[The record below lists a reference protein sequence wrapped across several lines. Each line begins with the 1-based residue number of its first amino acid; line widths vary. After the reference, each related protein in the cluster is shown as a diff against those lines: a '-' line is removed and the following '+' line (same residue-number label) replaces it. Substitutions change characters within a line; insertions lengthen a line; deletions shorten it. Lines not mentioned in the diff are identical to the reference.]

1 MLPIAIKASESLF
14 AEDIISVVGP
24 AFDSCV
30 LRERIYETICTCIR
44 TILSLYPSL
53 SSSIHMYGSVP
64 LSTFLADSDIDIS
77 VIIKEEGK
85 FIDSTLSKQIYIKI
99 VEELRRMAITNPEI
113 TNLHKIAAEV
123 QVIKFQ
129 CYSVPIDITLQQYSP
144 CIANSLLERVNQ
156 LIGKGGIFK
165 RAIIL
170 TKAWCLYDSHV
181 LGSQHG
187 NLCSYSIEIMIMYI
201 LNNYYE
207 ECITALDVF
216 RLFVKVFSKFN
227 WIDDIL
233 TVFGPISITQYKQL
247 VFFNLLILSMMRMW
261 LLWL

>member
-1 MLPIAIKASESLF
+1 MLSSIKASENLF
-14 AEDIISVVGP
+14 ADDIISVVGP
-24 AFDSCV
+24 AFDSCM
-30 LRERIYETICTCIR
+30 LREQVFETVCTCIK
-44 TILSLYPSL
+44 TILSIYPSL

-64 LSTFLADSDIDIS
+64 LRTFLADSDIDIS
-77 VIIKEEGK
+77 VIITKEGRL
-85 FIDSTLSKQIYIKI
+85 IDSTLCEQMYTKI
-99 VEELRRMAITNPEI
+99 AEELKTMATANPEI
-113 TNLHKIAAEV
+113 TNLHKVPAEV

-129 CYSVPIDITLQQYSP
+129 WCSVPIDITLQQYSS

-156 LIGKGGIFK
+156 LMGKGGIFK

-187 NLCSYSIEIMIMYI
+187 NLCSYSIEVMIMYI

-216 RLFVKVFSKFN
+216 MLFVKVFSKFN
-227 WIDDIL
+227 WVDDIL
-233 TVFGPISITQYKQL
+233 TVFGPISIAQYKQL
-247 VFFNLLILSMMRMW
+247 VSFYLLILSVMQMW
-261 LLWL
+261 WRWL